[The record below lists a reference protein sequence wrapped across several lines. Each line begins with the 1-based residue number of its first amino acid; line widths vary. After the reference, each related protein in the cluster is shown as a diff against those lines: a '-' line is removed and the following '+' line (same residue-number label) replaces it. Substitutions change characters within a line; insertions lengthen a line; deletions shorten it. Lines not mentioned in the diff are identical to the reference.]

1 MTKPIYKKEKEI
13 LENYESDPRYLE
25 YKKLIR
31 QYLEIKNDDE
41 KLKSKF
47 NEIIT
52 QLQKLVGAGIIDF

>member
-1 MTKPIYKKEKEI
+1 MVNIET
-13 LENYESDPRYLE
+13 DPRYLE
-25 YKKLIR
+25 YTELIR

-52 QLQKLVGAGIIDF
+52 QLQKLVGAGIIEF